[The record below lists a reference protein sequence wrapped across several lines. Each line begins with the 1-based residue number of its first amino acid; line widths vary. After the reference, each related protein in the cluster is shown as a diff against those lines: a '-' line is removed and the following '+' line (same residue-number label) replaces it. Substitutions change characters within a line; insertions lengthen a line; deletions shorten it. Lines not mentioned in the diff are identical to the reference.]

1 MKESNGGDYSPI
13 FYWRCANMGQGK
25 TWLTY

>member
-1 MKESNGGDYSPI
+1 MNESNGGDYSPI
-13 FYWRCANMGQGK
+13 FYRRCANMGQGK